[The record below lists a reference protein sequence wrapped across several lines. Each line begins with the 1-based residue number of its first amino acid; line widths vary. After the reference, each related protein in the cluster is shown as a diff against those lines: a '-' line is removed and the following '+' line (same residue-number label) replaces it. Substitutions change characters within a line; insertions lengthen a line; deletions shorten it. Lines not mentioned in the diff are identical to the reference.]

1 MCEYLTANCLIIGS
15 KLAKE
20 AFAGKATEKK
30 PAKKSSTP
38 LGEEDTTSGEEEEN
52 KEEEGVEEAEDEDS
66 VEDEDEE
73 EMSSRKTKSMTPPRP
88 KKPTKE
94 KSSLSPDG
102 VEKLVRG
109 VNKLLVA
116 SSYSLDAS
124 FPHIMYSYQR
134 DGIDYTTMDMFVPP
148 LPMSSFEPFV
158 DNDMVTVGVR
168 MIVPAIFAQKQ
179 RLLLAARIDAN
190 STKAAAFEKECQK
203 IDEDFDFTTTGFKS
217 KTAHTVKCPYKVE
230 SIIVIWEVLYYPNG
244 DEELMELLGIQQ
256 FYMVFLLWN
265 FDALINPNRGLQGV
279 VVSLVVELV
288 VELVVMVVIRCRMIL
303 TFRFR
308 SWLTMEATSFVCLRS
323 YINVSCYKELH

>member
-1 MCEYLTANCLIIGS
+1 MARWGKSDDEKLAELWRTGRNGINPEDLSIEAVKNIHRTHFSQFKYENFAPLYRDKARSWNVNRTLEGHRKSEYHTTVLACRLVCEYLTANCSIIGS

-124 FPHIMYSYQR
+124 FPHIMYSYER
-134 DGIDYTTMDMFVPP
+134 DGIIYTSHCGYVC
-148 LPMSSFEPFV
+148 
-158 DNDMVTVGVR
+158 
-168 MIVPAIFAQKQ
+168 A
-179 RLLLAARIDAN
+179 
-190 STKAAAFEKECQK
+190 
-203 IDEDFDFTTTGFKS
+203 TTS
-217 KTAHTVKCPYKVE
+217 HV
-230 SIIVIWEVLYYPNG
+230 II
-244 DEELMELLGIQQ
+244 
-256 FYMVFLLWN
+256 
-265 FDALINPNRGLQGV
+265 
-279 VVSLVVELV
+279 
-288 VELVVMVVIRCRMIL
+288 
-303 TFRFR
+303 
-308 SWLTMEATSFVCLRS
+308 
-323 YINVSCYKELH
+323 